1 MKKILSTVLVCV
13 LLLGCV
19 FALASCGAKP
29 NADPEKAEAALKDAG
44 YEVQAMINDGVGFIS
59 ATKMDVD
66 MSEIKSEEDLAEAM
80 KNAEVVYIVYLAED
94 ADDEAIDEAYDELED
109 MLEEAKEESDLK
121 LEIGKDGTVL
131 WCGTKKAIK
140 AAK

>member
-44 YEVQAMINDGVGFIS
+44 YEVHAMIKDGVGFIS
-59 ATKMDVD
+59 ATKLDVD
-66 MSEIKSEEDLAEAM
+66 LEEIKSEEDYM
-80 KNAEVVYIVYLAED
+80 KALEDAEVVYIVYLAED
-94 ADDEAIDEAYDELED
+94 ADEEAINEAYEELKEELED
-109 MLEEAKEESDLK
+109 AKEEVDID
-121 LEIGKDGTVL
+121 LEIGKSGNVL
-131 WCGTKKAIK
+131 WYGTKKAIK